1 MMKNIFSKAI
11 RKPLVLSA
19 VLLSLA
25 GCSGSFLDKFKNM
38 GMESVKAIENDFI
51 FNGYTNHWQNVYS
64 RQYRYGNLYRIN
76 IPDLEKGIQQSKV
89 DVAESLGIP
98 GLQMQEGFV
107 DGLVRVGYAI
117 LENPTVDQLKDAFNS
132 TTDVLA
138 FVERASETGKVLSEK
153 DPMKICSLNNYQSKA
168 EDFSTLDAFVLQS
181 GKKNLYVALGE
192 KNQLDRLK
200 GIIENVNEVVANYD
214 MKRGWFA
221 CESNIRTVTCEPGNP
236 IDVMGMGMNEGNSWF
251 VFSGYQEFHAHK
263 QITDWVDE
271 AGNVVIADLGSAP
284 IYGCDDY
291 EGLQVQMMGSSEQW
305 LKFRDEKHGY
315 LFRNMPNVK
324 DTNDQSPDA
333 KYDGYFANI
342 GQANQINHSDK
353 PFVIRTGPSLNGL
366 TNSMVL
372 FNKKGD
378 NFNRVKMWDAI
389 MDRRAVAV
397 AEKGVIMGSDQ
408 FRQAM
413 QLLYLDRVYLENYFG
428 DRINLNSHVEG
439 NNLHITIT
447 NFYLHQV
454 NGTVT
459 VSLPKGIS
467 MKGDASQKIQLPV
480 NGMKELVFEL
490 TSSADVMG
498 SIHPIVTNFDWDNSS
513 KSTMASLDLAPIIS
527 QHQLL
532 YGPASGLQFP
542 VSINN
547 FTDDEN
553 VDVKISIVSKDDP
566 NKVLATD
573 TKSASIKKGAFATV
587 MFDIKQDP
595 GSYVV
600 TTEALGTKEQSQ
612 VGITDEAG
620 EVTLKEVDI
629 DGDGVNEYVMENDQ
643 VRVTLLTT
651 GARIIEYYL
660 KSKDD
665 NLFFKLWPDK
675 PNDVDRP
682 FREWGFYPYG
692 GFEDFL
698 GQASVETHK
707 VYKAEVVKDGGNY
720 AEVKMIANYYGSV
733 IEKTFSLYGNTPLL
747 GIRFALTMVHP
758 EMNVLG
764 PQPILSIGK
773 THGTEDKFIIPEVG
787 GNQEYVMNPD
797 KMWGKTLTLQEGWNA
812 GYDTRENISFVGAYP
827 VCRPYFLHMWMNLET
842 NGDSHY
848 PYTELQ
854 PWLPLYQNTTS
865 YFSYYMWAA
874 GSSWETGLKELRDRN
889 LITER

>member
-1 MMKNIFSKAI
+1 MMKNIFSMAM
-11 RKPLVLSA
+11 RKPLI
-19 VLLSLA
+19 LLAALLLT
-25 GCSGSFLDKFKNM
+25 GCSGSFLDRFKNTE
-38 GMESVKAIENDFI
+38 MESIKAVENDFT
-51 FNGYTNHWQNVYS
+51 FSGYTDHWQNIYS

-76 IPDLEKGIQQSKV
+76 IPDLEKSILQSKV

-107 DGLVRVGYAI
+107 NGLVRVNYAI

-132 TTDVLA
+132 TADILA
-138 FVERASETGKVLSEK
+138 FVERTSETGKMLSEK
-153 DPMKICSLNNYQSKA
+153 DPMKVCSLHNYQSKA
-168 EDFSTLDAFVLQS
+168 KDFSTLSAFVLQN

-192 KNQLDRLK
+192 KTQLDMLN
-200 GIIENVNEVVANYD
+200 GIIKNTKEVVTGYD

-221 CESNIRTVTCEPGNP
+221 CESNIRTVTCAPGNP

-251 VFSGYQEFHAHK
+251 VFNGYQEFNAHN
-263 QITDWVDE
+263 QIVDWVNE
-271 AGNVVIADLGSAP
+271 ANNVVIADLGSAP

-291 EGLQVQMMGSSEQW
+291 DGLQVQMMGASELW
-305 LKFRDEKHGY
+305 LKFREEKHGY

-324 DTNDQSPDA
+324 DINDQMPEA
-333 KYDGYFANI
+333 KYDGYYANI

-353 PFVIRTGPSLNGL
+353 PFVIRTGPTLGGL

-378 NFNRVKMWDAI
+378 SFDRAKMWDAI
-389 MDRRAVAV
+389 MSRRAVAV

-413 QLLYLDRVYLENYFG
+413 QLLYLDRVYLEDYFG
-428 DRINLNSHVEG
+428 DRLHLNSRVEG
-439 NNLHITIT
+439 KDLHITVSNLYSHQISGTIT
-447 NFYLHQV
+447 V
-454 NGTVT
+454 G
-459 VSLPKGIS
+459 LPKGVT
-467 MKGDASQKIQLPV
+467 MKGDALQKVQLTA
-480 NGMKELVFEL
+480 GSTKELVLEL
-490 TSSADVMG
+490 TPSVEAMG
-498 SIHPIVTNFDWDNSS
+498 SIHPIVVKFDGDNAS
-513 KSTMASLDLAPIIS
+513 KSTMASLDLAPVIS
-527 QHQLL
+527 EHQLL
-532 YGPASGLQFP
+532 YGPASGFQFP
-542 VSINN
+542 VTVHN
-547 FTDDEN
+547 FTDNEN
-553 VDVKISIVSKDDP
+553 VDVKISIASKDNP

-573 TKSASIKKGAFATV
+573 SKSAQIKKGTFATV
-587 MFDIKQDP
+587 IFDIKQAS
-595 GSYVV
+595 GSYIV
-600 TTEALGTKEQSQ
+600 TTEALGTTTQSQ
-612 VGITDEAG
+612 VGISDEAG
-620 EVTLKEVDI
+620 EVALKEVDI

-665 NLFFKLWPDK
+665 NLFFKLWPEK

-707 VYKAEVVKDGGNY
+707 VYKAEVVKKGGSY
-720 AEVKMIANYYGSV
+720 AEVKMTADFYGSV

-747 GIRFALTMVHP
+747 GIRFALTMIHP

-787 GNQEYVMNPD
+787 GNQEYVMNPN

-827 VCRPYFLHMWMNLET
+827 VHRPYFLHMWMNLET

-874 GSSWETGLKELRDRN
+874 GSSWETGVKELRDRN